1 MGPGQDDDA
10 GVLVLGVLAGAAAAA
25 GALGAG
31 ADALDASDDLAL
43 SLLVAV
49 VSEEALASVLASPPS
64 LAPPVL
70 PPRKSVTY
78 QPEPLSWNP
87 AAVTCLAKAGLPQ
100 AGQSVKGG
108 SDIFCKKSLAWPQD
122 SHL

>member
-10 GVLVLGVLAGAAAAA
+10 GVLVLDVLAGVAAAA
-25 GALGAG
+25 GALAAG
-31 ADALDASDDLAL
+31 TDALDASDDLAL
-43 SLLVAV
+43 SLLVASVAV
-49 VSEEALASVLASPPS
+49 VVLASDLASPPS

-78 QPEPLSWNP
+78 QPEPLSWKP

>member
-1 MGPGQDDDA
+1 MGPGQVDDA
-10 GVLVLGVLAGAAAAA
+10 GVLGVLDVLAGVAAAA

-31 ADALDASDDLAL
+31 ALDVSDGLAL
-43 SLLVAV
+43 SPLGASVLV
-49 VSEEALASVLASPPS
+49 SGLASALASPPS
-64 LAPPVL
+64 LAAPVL

-78 QPEPLSWNP
+78 QPEPLSWKP

>member
-1 MGPGQDDDA
+1 MGPGQVDDA
-10 GVLVLGVLAGAAAAA
+10 GVLGVLDVLAGVAAAA

-31 ADALDASDDLAL
+31 ALDVSDGLAL
-43 SLLVAV
+43 SPLGASVLV
-49 VSEEALASVLASPPS
+49 SGLASALASPPS
-64 LAPPVL
+64 LAAPVL
-70 PPRKSVTY
+70 PQRKSVTY
-78 QPEPLSWNP
+78 QPEPLSWKP

-100 AGQSVKGG
+100 AGQSVNGG

>member
-10 GVLVLGVLAGAAAAA
+10 GVLVLGVLAGVAAA

-49 VSEEALASVLASPPS
+49 VADEALASVLASPPS

-78 QPEPLSWNP
+78 QPEPLSWKP

>member
-10 GVLVLGVLAGAAAAA
+10 GVLVLGVLAGVAGAA

-49 VSEEALASVLASPPS
+49 VAEEALASVLVSPPS

-78 QPEPLSWNP
+78 QPEPLSWKP

-100 AGQSVKGG
+100 AGQSVNGG

>member
-10 GVLVLGVLAGAAAAA
+10 GVLGVLGVLAGVAAAA

-31 ADALDASDDLAL
+31 ALDASDGLAL
-43 SLLVAV
+43 SPLGASVLL
-49 VSEEALASVLASPPS
+49 SGLASVLASPPS
-64 LAPPVL
+64 LAPPEL

-78 QPEPLSWNP
+78 QPEPLSWKP

>member
-1 MGPGQDDDA
+1 MLG
-10 GVLVLGVLAGAAAAA
+10 LGVLAGVAAAA

-31 ADALDASDDLAL
+31 ADALDASVDLAL
-43 SLLVAV
+43 SPLGASVLV
-49 VSEEALASVLASPPS
+49 SGLASALASPPS
-64 LAPPVL
+64 LAPPEL

-78 QPEPLSWNP
+78 QPEPLSWKP

-100 AGQSVKGG
+100 AGQSVNGG

>member
-10 GVLVLGVLAGAAAAA
+10 GVLVLGVLAGVAAAA

-49 VSEEALASVLASPPS
+49 VAEEALASVLASPPS

-78 QPEPLSWNP
+78 QPEPLSWKP

-100 AGQSVKGG
+100 AGQSVNGG

>member
-1 MGPGQDDDA
+1 MGPGQVDDA
-10 GVLVLGVLAGAAAAA
+10 GVLGLGVLAGVAAAA
-25 GALGAG
+25 GALGA
-31 ADALDASDDLAL
+31 AAVVLDASDDLAL
-43 SLLVAV
+43 SPLGASVLV
-49 VSEEALASVLASPPS
+49 SDLASALASPPS

-78 QPEPLSWNP
+78 QPEPLSWKP

>member
-1 MGPGQDDDA
+1 MGSRQVDDA
-10 GVLVLGVLAGAAAAA
+10 GVLGLGVLAGVAAAA
-25 GALGAG
+25 GVLVAA
-31 ADALDASDDLAL
+31 AVVLDESVGLAL
-43 SLLVAV
+43 SLLG
-49 VSEEALASVLASPPS
+49 ASVLVSGLASPLASPAS
-64 LAPPVL
+64 LAPPEL

-78 QPEPLSWNP
+78 QPEPLSWKP

>member
-1 MGPGQDDDA
+1 MLA
-10 GVLVLGVLAGAAAAA
+10 GVAGVAGVAAAA
-25 GALGAG
+25 GALGGG

-43 SLLVAV
+43 SPLG
-49 VSEEALASVLASPPS
+49 ASVLVSGLASPPS
-64 LAPPVL
+64 LAAAVL

-78 QPEPLSWNP
+78 QPEPLSWKP

>member
-1 MGPGQDDDA
+1 MLG
-10 GVLVLGVLAGAAAAA
+10 LGVLAGVAAAA

-31 ADALDASDDLAL
+31 AAALDASVDLAL
-43 SLLVAV
+43 SPLGASVLV
-49 VSEEALASVLASPPS
+49 SGLASALASPPS

-70 PPRKSVTY
+70 PPRNSVTY
-78 QPEPLSWNP
+78 QPEPLSWKP

-100 AGQSVKGG
+100 AGQSVNGG

>member
-1 MGPGQDDDA
+1 MGLGQGDDA
-10 GVLVLGVLAGAAAAA
+10 GVLVLVVLAGVAAAA
-25 GALGAG
+25 GALVAD

-49 VSEEALASVLASPPS
+49 VAEEALASVLVSPPS
-64 LAPPVL
+64 VAPPVL

-78 QPEPLSWNP
+78 QPEPLSWKP

-108 SDIFCKKSLAWPQD
+108 SEIFCKKSLAWPQD

>member
-10 GVLVLGVLAGAAAAA
+10 GVLVLGVLAGVAAAA

-49 VSEEALASVLASPPS
+49 VAEEALASVLASPPS

-78 QPEPLSWNP
+78 QPEPLSWKP

>member
-1 MGPGQDDDA
+1 MGPCQVDDA
-10 GVLVLGVLAGAAAAA
+10 GVLGLGVLAGVVAAA
-25 GALGAG
+25 GVLAG
-31 ADALDASDDLAL
+31 ADELEASADLAL
-43 SLLVAV
+43 SPLGASVLL
-49 VSEEALASVLASPPS
+49 SGLASVLASPPS
-64 LAPPVL
+64 LAPPEL

-78 QPEPLSWNP
+78 QPEPLSWKP

>member
-43 SLLVAV
+43 SPLGASVLV
-49 VSEEALASVLASPPS
+49 SGLASALASPPS
-64 LAPPVL
+64 LAAAVL

-78 QPEPLSWNP
+78 QPEPLSWKP

>member
-31 ADALDASDDLAL
+31 ADALEASDDLAL
-43 SLLVAV
+43 SLLVASVAV
-49 VSEEALASVLASPPS
+49 VALASDLASPPS

-78 QPEPLSWNP
+78 QPEPLSWKP

>member
-1 MGPGQDDDA
+1 MGAGQDDDA
-10 GVLVLGVLAGAAAAA
+10 GVLVLGVLAGVAAAA

-43 SLLVAV
+43 SLLVASVAV
-49 VSEEALASVLASPPS
+49 VALASDLASPPS

-78 QPEPLSWNP
+78 QPEPLSWKP
-87 AAVTCLAKAGLPQ
+87 AAVTCLANAGLPQ